1 MVRLKF
7 NIFVSVEQTPTEQE
21 KPEWLVKAEQRKPL
35 NEDQVQ
41 AITAPNTF
49 RRRDDEDE
57 DVNDKKRP
65 FNEEEFLAGNV
76 PLLRGPSDPSMRLP
90 PRGIVLSFNQCPIL
104 TLNHFMSQCINFELI
119 DLLTSFCYGSNSP

>member
-1 MVRLKF
+1 MVHLKF
-7 NIFVSVEQTPTEQE
+7 KIFVSVEQSPTERE

-41 AITAPNTF
+41 AVTAPSTY

-57 DVNDKKRP
+57 DENDNKRP

-76 PLLRGPSDPSMRLP
+76 PLLRGASDPSMRLP
-90 PRGIVLSFNQCPIL
+90 PRGIALSFNQCSVL
-104 TLNHFMSQCINFELI
+104 TFNHLLPQCKV
-119 DLLTSFCYGSNSP
+119 SHMYV